1 MKTLANCNPREF
13 LVQTSKIR
21 KRASDW
27 LGKTRI
33 LEIREK
39 KPVYAEGMTEDEK
52 QEAMRQQVKAN
63 LNEMLDSMLD
73 EYPNETADLLGLL
86 CFIDPDDLDNH
97 RMVEILKAVTDVISD
112 KDVLDFFISLMQLG
126 QRNTSPNA
134 KK

>member
-21 KRASDW
+21 KRAADW
-27 LGKTRI
+27 LGKTHI